1 MGCPVVIFCMGNV
14 APRVKIYTPFCVH
27 FFVSY
32 KKVYASR
39 AFQQRRQVLA
49 AIEKLEGIRHER

>member
-1 MGCPVVIFCMGNV
+1 MDCQVVIFCMGNV
-14 APRVKIYTPFCVH
+14 APRVKIYTRFCVH

-32 KKVYASR
+32 EKVYASH
-39 AFQQRRQVLA
+39 AFQQRRQAFA